1 MDVKVRPN
9 LLPSHQ
15 MSELNQKETYNI
27 HLPVFDGP
35 FDLLLFFIERDEL
48 DIQNI
53 PIAKITGDFLAYIR
67 SMDAINIDLA
77 SEFIVTAATLMRIK
91 ARMLLPLKKSDENH
105 EVDDPRVELVN
116 RILIFKSFKEIATE
130 LSIMEELKAKMH
142 KRGSIAEDIK
152 RIQHASVSYNE
163 LESASLYQ
171 LIKTFNRLIER
182 MGEKKSGTI
191 HQLVDYPY
199 TVHECREDIMLA
211 LKKKKNCSFEDIF
224 EKSENRIHAIVLFL
238 SLLEL
243 INLQIVQIA
252 NGSNVN
258 SFWITEKF
266 DDLEIEI
273 K

>member
-1 MDVKVRPN
+1 
-9 LLPSHQ
+9 

-77 SEFIVTAATLMRIK
+77 SEFILTAATLMRIK
-91 ARMLLPLKKSDENH
+91 ARMLLPLNKNDETL
-105 EVDDPRVELVN
+105 EPDDPRAELVN
-116 RILIFKSFKEIATE
+116 RILIFKSFKEIATQ
-130 LSIMEELKAKMH
+130 LSVMEELKAKMH
-142 KRGSIAEDIK
+142 QRGSISDDLK

-171 LIKTFNRLIER
+171 LIKTFNRLISK
-182 MGEKKSGTI
+182 MGEKKSGSI

-199 TVHECREDIMLA
+199 TVQECKEDIIA
-211 LKKKKNCSFEDIF
+211 SLKKKRQCSFEDIF
-224 EKSENRIHAIVLFL
+224 GKVENRIHAIVLFL

-243 INLQIVQIA
+243 INLQEIVIA
-252 NGSNVN
+252 NSTNVN
-258 SFWITEKF
+258 SFLISEN
-266 DDLEIEI
+266 LETKVEDV